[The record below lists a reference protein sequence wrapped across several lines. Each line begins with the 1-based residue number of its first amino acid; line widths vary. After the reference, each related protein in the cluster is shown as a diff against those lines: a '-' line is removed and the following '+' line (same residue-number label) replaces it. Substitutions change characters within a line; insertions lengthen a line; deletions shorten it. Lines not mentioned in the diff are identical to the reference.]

1 MVNRCKV
8 TTKYVCLF
16 LSVVLMILLCG
27 CKEKAIVSGEYEDV
41 SYEVTESDDA
51 PNIRDNTPN
60 VLEPTASGG
69 KVTGDDTFAIDY
81 SNASEGYFTVHYTG
95 TNNKV
100 KMQLTGPDGVTY
112 TYNLGGDEA
121 VIPITSGNG
130 SYTIVAFENISGN
143 QYSTLYATDIDFNVT
158 NEFGPYLYPNQY
170 VNFNAES
177 AIVPLAKSLAEG
189 ATSDLEVVT
198 AVYSYIVAN
207 IEYDEVKLQNAEKT
221 YLPDVDEVLSSKKG
235 FCFDY
240 AALMAAMLRSQRIPA
255 RMEIGY
261 AGDAYHAWLSVYI
274 DDRGWVSGIIEFDG
288 ANWTLMDP
296 TFAANSSKSTLKS
309 FIGDGSNYIT
319 KYVY

>member
-1 MVNRCKV
+1 MINRYDLK
-8 TTKYVCLF
+8 TKYICLF
-16 LSVVLMILLCG
+16 LSVVITISLTG
-27 CKEKAIVSGEYEDV
+27 CKEKAITSGEYEDV
-41 SYEVTESDDA
+41 SYEVTESEDA
-51 PNIRDNTPN
+51 PNLRDNTPE
-60 VLEPTASGG
+60 VLIPVCDG
-69 KVTGDDTFAIDY
+69 KITDGCDDFVIDY
-81 SNASEGYFTVHYTG
+81 GNASEGYFIVHYFG
-95 TNNKV
+95 SNEKV

-112 TYNLGGDEA
+112 TYNLGNSEA

-130 SYTIVAFENISGN
+130 SYNIVAFENIGGN
-143 QYSTLYATDIDFNVT
+143 QYSTLYATDLDFNVV

-170 VNFNAES
+170 VNFTKDS
-177 AIVPLAKSLAEG
+177 AIVPLAKDLAKSS
-189 ATSDLEVVT
+189 TSDLEVVT
-198 AVYSYIVAN
+198 AVYSYIVSN

-261 AGDAYHAWLSVYI
+261 AGDAYHAWLSVNI
-274 DDRGWVSGIIEFDG
+274 DDKGWVSGIIEFDG
-288 ANWTLMDP
+288 ATWTLMDP
-296 TFAANSSKSTLKS
+296 TFAANSSKSSLKS